1 MNGGTM
7 DERKVGVV
15 GLGNMGG
22 GIARNFQRAGVPL
35 AVWDV
40 VPAAREAL
48 AAMPGVEVA
57 TPGQMAASCGT
68 IFFIVPAT
76 PEIADCFDGPEGVL
90 AQAAPGLVVYDF
102 TTSDP
107 VETRAIAARA
117 AERGIA
123 YLDAGMSGGAAGADA
138 GTLTLM
144 VGGDQAAFERTRDLL
159 ERISKRLFHLG
170 GSGTGHTMK
179 LIHNMVCHTVFLAT
193 CEGGRMAEAAGIS
206 LADMIGVFN
215 VSNARSYASEVR
227 FPAHILSGKW
237 DARSRVYNLRK
248 DVSMAVTL
256 AGSLGAQVP
265 LGTLTSEFLAAAI
278 EQGMTDTD
286 FAHLY
291 PRFDEIVGAARRD

>member
-1 MNGGTM
+1 M

-76 PEIADCFDGPEGVL
+76 PEIADCFDGPDGVL

-107 VETRAIAARA
+107 VETKKLADPRYFAYQLQRVDTA
-117 AERGIA
+117 AEPPYDKTKITIPFTIINE
-123 YLDAGMSGGAAGADA
+123 D
-138 GTLTLM
+138 
-144 VGGDQAAFERTRDLL
+144 
-159 ERISKRLFHLG
+159 RICVSKDF
-170 GSGTGHTMK
+170 
-179 LIHNMVCHTVFLAT
+179 A
-193 CEGGRMAEAAGIS
+193 
-206 LADMIGVFN
+206 GVFN
-215 VSNARSYASEVR
+215 YTLRR
-227 FPAHILSGKW
+227 FCSPGDCSILKM
-237 DARSRVYNLRK
+237 N
-248 DVSMAVTL
+248 
-256 AGSLGAQVP
+256 
-265 LGTLTSEFLAAAI
+265 I
-278 EQGMTDTD
+278 
-286 FAHLY
+286 
-291 PRFDEIVGAARRD
+291 